1 MKKAALIA
9 GILGAVIIGSSI
21 TITQQNEYKLIRQF
35 GKVDRVICEPGISFK
50 IPLIERTQ
58 SLPKET
64 LLYDLEASDVIT
76 KDKKTMISDSYV
88 LWRITDPLKF
98 AQTLNSSLENS
109 ESRINTAVY
118 NATKNVISS
127 LSQDLSLIHIYCL
140 FLLLNLVSCIQS
152 QSPCRYKPNSTDCQI
167 FHFSISLTHFSPPS
181 LLLTIVV
188 KRSKREK
195 KDFYP
200 RHCYNA

>member
-1 MKKAALIA
+1 MKMKKAALIA

-98 AQTLNSSLENS
+98 AQTLNSSL
-109 ESRINTAVY
+109 
-118 NATKNVISS
+118 
-127 LSQDLSLIHIYCL
+127 
-140 FLLLNLVSCIQS
+140 
-152 QSPCRYKPNSTDCQI
+152 
-167 FHFSISLTHFSPPS
+167 
-181 LLLTIVV
+181 
-188 KRSKREK
+188 
-195 KDFYP
+195 
-200 RHCYNA
+200 

>member
-1 MKKAALIA
+1 MKMKKAALIA

-127 LSQDLSLIHIYCL
+127 LSQDRVITSRDGELSDM
-140 FLLLNLVSCIQS
+140 VM
-152 QSPCRYKPNSTDCQI
+152 
-167 FHFSISLTHFSPPS
+167 
-181 LLLTIVV
+181 
-188 KRSKREK
+188 E
-195 KDFYP
+195 
-200 RHCYNA
+200 